1 MSISTQFYGT
11 VDEANDYF
19 ANRLF
24 ADAWANANAA
34 NYPKALIRATQIMD
48 GLNYKGVKNSV
59 WQLYQNYPCHEVYDW
74 GYYWPHGGGP
84 TQDQVRTAEAS
95 QELEY
100 PRGSDTE
107 VPEAIRRACY
117 EIAFSLL
124 DGKDPELEL
133 ENLSVSSQ
141 GYSSVRT
148 TFNRNQQP
156 LEHII
161 NGVPSAEAWRL
172 LRPFLRDDRHLRLT
186 RVS

>member
-1 MSISTQFYGT
+1 MAISTQFYGT
-11 VDEANDYF
+11 VDEANTYF

-24 ADAWANANAA
+24 SDAWTRAQAA
-34 NYPKALIRATQIMD
+34 DYPKALIRATQIMD
-48 GLNYKGVKNSV
+48 ALNYKGVKHTV
-59 WQLYQNYPCHEVYDW
+59 WQLYQNYPCHEVYDF
-74 GYYWPHGGGP
+74 GFEFPHHEGP
-84 TQDQVRTAEAS
+84 TKEQIRSAEAS
-95 QELEY
+95 QELEF
-100 PRGSDTE
+100 PRGTDTD

-141 GYSSVRT
+141 GFSSVRT
-148 TFNRNQQP
+148 TYNRNQAP

-172 LRPFLRDDRHLRLT
+172 LRPFLRDGNHIKLARK
-186 RVS
+186 S